1 MAAMAPAN
9 GSDSINGS
17 VWTDNLEASGL
28 AEFLTE
34 NSQTGVLRIQAY
46 RAEQALPLPNVKITV
61 SKVLDGQTQVFFQG
75 VTDVSGV
82 LDGITLPAPP
92 RLESQ
97 EPGQQDPYATY
108 LLRAELTSFQ
118 TMEVPVDVFHGVKT
132 VQPVQLYL
140 GRE

>member
-61 SKVLDGQTQVFFQG
+61 SKVLDGQPQVFFQG

-108 LLRAELTSFQ
+108 LLRAELASFQ
-118 TMEVPVDVFHGVKT
+118 TMEVPVDVFQGIKT
-132 VQPVQLYL
+132 VQPVQLSL
-140 GRE
+140 GRM

>member
-61 SKVLDGQTQVFFQG
+61 SKVLDGQPQVFFQG

-108 LLRAELTSFQ
+108 LLRAELVSFQ
-118 TMEVPVDVFHGVKT
+118 TMEVPVDVFQGIKT